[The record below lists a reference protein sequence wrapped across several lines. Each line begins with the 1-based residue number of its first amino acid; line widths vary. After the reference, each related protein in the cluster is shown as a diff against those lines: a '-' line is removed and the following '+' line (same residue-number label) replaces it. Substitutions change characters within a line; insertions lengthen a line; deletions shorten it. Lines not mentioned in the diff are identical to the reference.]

1 MAPGNLLDL
10 QVKPCLVLLN
20 VGLIS
25 SPETHMDHMDHDTAA
40 AAVALPPGTIRHPT
54 HGAFLGHVLPG
65 GFFLTWGSYWL
76 VMVFRQYLKVRR

>member
-1 MAPGNLLDL
+1 M
-10 QVKPCLVLLN
+10 
-20 VGLIS
+20 
-25 SPETHMDHMDHDTAA
+25 EHMDHDTAA

-76 VMVFRQYLKVRR
+76 IMVFRRYLKVRCRSHLVQKDLVLCKGWQHARQSPARCCASV